1 LARRFLIT
9 CVGCCQ
15 AAKNDERVDA
25 MINAQMVEV
34 EALRDRRTYE
44 LVEGEI

>member
-1 LARRFLIT
+1 
-9 CVGCCQ
+9 
-15 AAKNDERVDA
+15 

-34 EALRDRRTYE
+34 EALRDRRTYQ

>member
-1 LARRFLIT
+1 VRT
-9 CVGCCQ
+9 T
-15 AAKNDERVDA
+15 A

-34 EALRDRRTYE
+34 EALRDRRTYQ